1 MELESAPG
9 WIKPRWKSIQL
20 VPGKFGKWCFCTE
33 SKPRQ
38 ATKSHC
44 WCDDR
49 SFPINHGDPRRG
61 PKFKSKSISDGC
73 CRIMANRPSSVVS
86 RGGSDRPTHFHPRSW
101 WWIFFAPHEDPWAG
115 CFVRFRPYRMQKSIM
130 TKFLMTETNPG
141 LPQEED
147 APDFPKRSWIKI

>member
-61 PKFKSKSISDGC
+61 PSPNPNQSPTDVVGLWPIDHRAWFPEEVPIVQLIPIREADDG
-73 CRIMANRPSSVVS
+73 SS
-86 RGGSDRPTHFHPRSW
+86 
-101 WWIFFAPHEDPWAG
+101 FAPHEDPWAG

-141 LPQEED
+141 FPQEED
-147 APDFPKRSWIKI
+147 APDFPKRSCIKI